1 MVTQIMDNI
10 ESLAIQP
17 NIFYTAEEA
26 ANLLRVSRE
35 TMLQLLKSNRPSG
48 VKIGRQ
54 WRVLG
59 AALLDL
65 SSGERETEAAHINDW
80 LNASTSSLTEVWDN
94 EEDAVYDNL

>member
-1 MVTQIMDNI
+1 MVNQNMNNI

-26 ANLLRVSRE
+26 ASLLRISRE
-35 TMLQLLKSNRPSG
+35 TMVQLLKSNRPSG

-65 SSGERETEAAHINDW
+65 SPGERETETAHIKDW
-80 LNASTSSLTEVWDN
+80 LNASASSLTEIWDN